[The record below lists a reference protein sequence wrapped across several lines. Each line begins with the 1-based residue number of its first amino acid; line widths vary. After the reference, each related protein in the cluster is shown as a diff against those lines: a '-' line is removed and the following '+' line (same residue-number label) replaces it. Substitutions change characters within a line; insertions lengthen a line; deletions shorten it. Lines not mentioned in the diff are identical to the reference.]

1 MNESIGVF
9 TFEGGKGVSLTKG
22 MLKMYDDLGF
32 SCYSTSRA
40 GLFKVW
46 HCNFMLDYAC
56 YNRVC
61 KTTAYGITILCCY

>member
-40 GLFKVW
+40 GLFKVR
-46 HCNFMLDYAC
+46 HRIELSDARYIC
-56 YNRVC
+56 V
-61 KTTAYGITILCCY
+61 